1 MNADDIKRKAKHK
14 TEKAAG
20 AAQRK
25 FGEMTGDTSTRA
37 KGTLR
42 ETEAKV
48 KLAADEAARRARE
61 AADELRERASK
72 YPDHRR

>member
-14 TEKAAG
+14 AEEAAG
-20 AAQRK
+20 AAQRML
-25 FGEMTGDTSTRA
+25 GEMTGDTSTRA

-42 ETEAKV
+42 ETEAKA

-61 AADELRERASK
+61 AAEELRERASRN
-72 YPDHRR
+72 PDHRR